1 MIPIFGWYYVYMC
14 LPRAVGTVFEIDF
27 LGVKT
32 LHLRSIFWG
41 KTTKMVI
48 FGSFFEFSFL
58 FWQNFQK
65 LKKPFLI
72 GLEWS
77 IMAKGEVAIS
87 KTVPTVASRYIIIII
102 HTYQPNLGITYT
114 KL

>member
-1 MIPIFGWYYVYMC
+1 MIIFGC
-14 LPRAVGTVFEIDF
+14 FFEIF
-27 LGVKT
+27 
-32 LHLRSIFWG
+32 
-41 KTTKMVI
+41 
-48 FGSFFEFSFL
+48 FL

-87 KTVPTVASRYIIIII
+87 KTVPTEAGRYII
-102 HTYQPNLGITYT
+102 HTYQPNIGITYT